1 VITPNTDA
9 QAAGESAEAAFDRQ
23 VQENFRSNYLK
34 YLFHGVLGQTGMRL
48 INTPT
53 FIPAYVHLLSGS
65 DFVVGLARSLQYF
78 GMFATP
84 LLSASIL
91 ESRKRALPVAI
102 FVGMGMRV
110 PILGIALAGF
120 FLPGAW
126 KLIAV
131 CAFLAIFGAFLGMQ
145 SVAFSFLLSKLIPVE
160 RRGVLIWLR
169 VFVGG
174 LLSAGI
180 AGVGGWFVAQETFG
194 DGYATTFG
202 LAFVLTSL
210 GLLIL
215 SRIREPDSPTV
226 REREA
231 LRERLR
237 ALPALLRSDVAFTR
251 YFIARA
257 LATMGRMALPFYAL
271 SAKAS
276 IGLSGETLGV
286 LSTAFLL
293 AQTGTNLG
301 WGWIADRR
309 GFRLVFIAS
318 LGVWMAATSVL
329 FVSSDLFD
337 YTVVFAVLGIGFGGF
352 QMSAQNLVL
361 EFGERDDLPLRI
373 AVANSASELVGA
385 VGPLLAG
392 AIAVFASYEAVFATS
407 LVFQLAAIAIVVLW
421 VEEPRHRLGS

>member
-1 VITPNTDA
+1 MSAPNTSSESVS
-9 QAAGESAEAAFDRQ
+9 ESAESAFERH
-23 VQENFRSNYLK
+23 VQENLRSNYLK

-91 ESRKRALPVAI
+91 ESRKRALPVTI

-120 FLPGAW
+120 FLPGVW

-131 CAFLAIFGAFLGMQ
+131 CTFLMIFGAFLGMQ
-145 SVAFSFLLSKLIPVE
+145 SVAFSFLLSKLIPVD
-160 RRGVLIWLR
+160 RRGVLIGLR
-169 VFVGG
+169 VFAGG
-174 LLSAGI
+174 LLSAVV

-194 DGYATTFG
+194 DGYATTFA

-215 SRIREPDSPTV
+215 SRVREPDSPTV

-237 ALPALLRSDVAFTR
+237 ALPALLRSDVEFTR

-257 LATMGRMALPFYAL
+257 LATMGRMSLPFYAL

-276 IGLSGETLGV
+276 IGLSGETLGA

-301 WGWIADRR
+301 WGWVADRK

-318 LGVWMAATSVL
+318 MGVWMAATAAI
-329 FVSSDLFD
+329 FVSTQLFD
-337 YTVVFAVLGIGFGGF
+337 YVVVFAVLGFGFGGF

-361 EFGERDDLPLRI
+361 EFGARDDLPMRI
-373 AVANSASELVGA
+373 AVANSASEFVGA
-385 VGPLLAG
+385 IGPLLAG
-392 AIAVFASYEAVFATS
+392 AIAVFASYDAVFATS
-407 LVFQLAAIAIVVLW
+407 LVFQLAAVTIVIFW
-421 VEEPRHRLGS
+421 VDEPRHRAAS